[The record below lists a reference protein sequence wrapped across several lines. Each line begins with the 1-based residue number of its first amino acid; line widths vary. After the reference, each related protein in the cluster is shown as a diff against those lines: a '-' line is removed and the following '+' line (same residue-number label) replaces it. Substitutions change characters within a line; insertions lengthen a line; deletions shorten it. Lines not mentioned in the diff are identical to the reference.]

1 LNDDKNGLARFVFA
15 LVLWGITVGHG
26 WADTTVSGASPGAKY
41 RQPKDLLLD
50 RTNEHLLVA
59 CSGTGELEI
68 YHTQTNRKLAC
79 IQFDSSL
86 DCLVSLGGDW
96 IAACSTKSN
105 QTHILKWSKD
115 SIQRIATI
123 RNSHSPVSLYWD
135 AESQKLFTACLWSR
149 RVEAIDLADELKAW
163 SMSEHADF
171 ATASSN
177 GVELAKRRGPSGDE
191 FAWMTADSV
200 WDVPIAP
207 REMISLRKGR
217 GLLVADSFGRTLI
230 VLNPKDG
237 HTIVNHDFFGTSI
250 RGLAIQGNDL
260 VTVHAMLNEF
270 SRTDRNEIHWGVLMA
285 NDVRLID
292 VDLLLKERGDRIYVG
307 GRVNPVGVPGNGA
320 AEPTSMATH
329 GSTGKVAVA
338 IGGTDM
344 LGLGRTDGYTY
355 TYIPVGRYPSA
366 VVWSSDGKTVYVAN
380 QFDDSISVVDV
391 EGAMVTSVIAQGA
404 MRALS
409 ESELGEQLFHSA
421 TLSHDR
427 WLTCASC
434 HVDGHT
440 NGQLSDNFG
449 DRSYGA
455 PKRVP
460 SLLGVKGTAPYTWL
474 GHEEH
479 LKGQIVSSIRKTMHS
494 YRKLDDDEVDQ
505 IAAYMESLPPVVSL
519 SEARGL
525 SNNDAVSRGRQLF
538 ETRGCSDCH
547 AGSTYTSHDVYDV
560 GLVDENGQK
569 LFNPPSLRGISQR
582 GPEFFH
588 DCRADGLRG
597 VLVDK
602 KHRLEEKLS
611 DEQVADLIAFLNT
624 L

>member
-1 LNDDKNGLARFVFA
+1 MNDDRNGLARFVFSILLLSCA
-15 LVLWGITVGHG
+15 VAGDS
-26 WADTTVSGASPGAKY
+26 WADSNVTGAKY
-41 RQPKDLLLD
+41 RQPTDLILD
-50 RTNEHLLVA
+50 SRNEHLLVA
-59 CSGTGELEI
+59 CSGTGELEV
-68 YHTQTNRKLAC
+68 YHTQSKRKLGC

-86 DCLVSLGGDW
+86 DSLASLGGDW
-96 IAACSTKSN
+96 IAACSKASN
-105 QTHILKWSKD
+105 QTHIIKWSKE
-115 SIQRIATI
+115 SLRRVATI
-123 RNSHSPVSLYWD
+123 QNSHSPVSLLWD
-135 AESQKLFTACLWSR
+135 SDSQNLFTACLWSR

-163 SMSEHADF
+163 SKIE
-171 ATASSN
+171 SSDSTP
-177 GVELAKRRGPSGDE
+177 VES
-191 FAWMTADSV
+191 MTPDSV
-200 WDVPIAP
+200 WDVPLAP
-207 REMISLRKGR
+207 RKMICLGKGR
-217 GLLVADSFGRTLI
+217 GLLVADSFGRELI
-230 VLNPKDG
+230 VLDAKEG
-237 HTIVNHDFFGTSI
+237 HTIVSHDFFGTSL
-250 RGLAIQGNDL
+250 RGLALHGNDL
-260 VTVHAMLNEF
+260 VTLHAMLNEF
-270 SRTDRNEIHWGVLMA
+270 SRTDQNEIHWGVLMA

-320 AEPTSMATH
+320 AEPTNMAIH

-344 LGLGRTDGYTY
+344 LGLGRTDSYTY
-355 TYIPVGRYPSA
+355 KYVEVGRYPSA
-366 VVWSSDGKTVYVAN
+366 VAWSSDGQTVYVAN

-391 EGAMVTSVIAQGA
+391 EGATVASVIPQGA
-404 MRALS
+404 MRKFS

-455 PKRVP
+455 PKRIP

-479 LKGQIVSSIRKTMHS
+479 LKGQIVSSVRKTMHS

-505 IAAYMESLPPVVSL
+505 MVAYMESLPPVISL

-525 SNNDAVSRGRQLF
+525 RADVAVARGRRIF
-538 ETRGCSDCH
+538 EGRGCTDCH
-547 AGSTYTSHDVYDV
+547 SGATYTSHDVYDV
-560 GLVDENGQK
+560 GLVDENSQK
-569 LFNPPSLRGISQR
+569 LFNPPSLRGVSQR
-582 GPEFFH
+582 GPELFH

-611 DEQVADLIAFLNT
+611 EEQVADLIAFLNT